1 MRDSHFSPAC
11 RLARA
16 SRWSRHSTLTTQTLF
31 QHGHRTHQYFNM
43 AIVPTNNGNI
53 DAYSSR
59 PGNLNLNLAT
69 HFAP

>member
-1 MRDSHFSPAC
+1 
-11 RLARA
+11 
-16 SRWSRHSTLTTQTLF
+16 
-31 QHGHRTHQYFNM
+31 M